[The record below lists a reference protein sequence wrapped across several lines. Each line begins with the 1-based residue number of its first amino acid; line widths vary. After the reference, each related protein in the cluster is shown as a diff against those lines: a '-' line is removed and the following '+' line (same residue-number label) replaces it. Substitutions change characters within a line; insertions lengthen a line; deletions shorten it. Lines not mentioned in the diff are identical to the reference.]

1 MSNHCFYSFSLKLKK
16 EYMSPLFKFA
26 ETTIFHQ
33 LYYKRSFLFILHL
46 EPFERNLIW
55 VYQDLC
61 NVPFFSKKNFKKPN
75 GNDGIKIK
83 EGYKVL
89 NHWLLV

>member
-33 LYYKRSFLFILHL
+33 LYYKRSFL
-46 EPFERNLIW
+46 RNLIW